1 VVNEPTGCVNLGLSP
16 FSRGVGNHANMNE
29 AIRIRS
35 RSFSVKKH
43 FWTYGDQVRTVA
55 QKIKGEVPAFPLWL
69 IDRQRTLHW
78 THDA

>member
-1 VVNEPTGCVNLGLSP
+1 
-16 FSRGVGNHANMNE
+16 MNE